1 MLLSAFPD
9 NEELSMPEIRLT
21 QRLRYAFDNSMS
33 KGAIALIGYL
43 ALVSVGLIVV
53 AALAVIV
60 FGIKPLGEDQ
70 PGFGEAMWLS
80 LMRTLD
86 SGTMGGDAGWGFR
99 VAMLFV
105 TLGGIFIVSSLIG
118 VINNGIEGKLDEL
131 RKGRSFVVERDHTLI
146 LGWSPKI
153 FTILS
158 ELVLANENRHK
169 PRVVILAERD
179 KIEMEDE
186 IAEKVGDTGKTRIIC
201 RTGSPLDLND
211 LEIVNPHAARSIIV
225 LAPESDEPDSEVIKS
240 ILAITNNPNRR
251 EEPYHI
257 VAELAEL
264 RNLEV
269 ARMVGKD
276 EAQLIV
282 TSDLI
287 SRIIVQ
293 TSRQSGLSVVYTEL
307 LDFGGDE
314 IYFQEEPG
322 LVGRSFAEALVAY
335 ENSAILGL
343 RFRDGRVQLLPPM
356 DTRIAAGDKV
366 IAVSEDDDTARLS
379 GRTGDWTD
387 LDRKLEIDVDA
398 IQSAAATERRPERTL
413 LLGWNERGVMIIQEL
428 DRYVAPGS
436 ELVLVAAIDGL
447 AERLAGDC
455 ALGNQKLAVHRAD
468 TTDRRVLDGLGV
480 PGFDQVIILCYS
492 DTLDVQEADAR
503 TLITL
508 LHLRDMAEKGGHDFR
523 IVTEMLD
530 VRNRELAEVTQADDF
545 IVSNKLTSLMLAQ
558 VSENKELS
566 AVFADLFDPEGA
578 EIYLKPARDYIELG
592 REVNFY
598 TVVEAA
604 RRRGEVAI
612 GYRIESLAKNA
623 AKAYGVTV
631 NPAKSDKVSFAATDQ
646 VIVLAED

>member
-1 MLLSAFPD
+1 
-9 NEELSMPEIRLT
+9 
-21 QRLRYAFDNSMS
+21 MS

-43 ALVSVGLIVV
+43 GLASLALIMVAGLVV
-53 AALAVIV
+53 IL
-60 FGIKPLGEDQ
+60 FGIRPGDAGQ
-70 PGFGEAMWLS
+70 PPGFIEAMWLS

-86 SGTMGGDAGWGFR
+86 SGTMGGDEGTGFR
-99 VAMLFV
+99 LTMLFV

-179 KIEMEDE
+179 KVEMEDE
-186 IAEKVGDTGKTRIIC
+186 IAEKVPNTGKTRIVC

-211 LEIVNPHAARSIIV
+211 LEIVNPHQARSIVI

-240 ILAITNNPNRR
+240 ILAITNNPHRR
-251 EEPYHI
+251 PEPYHI

-287 SRIIVQ
+287 SRIVVQ

-314 IYFQEEPG
+314 IYFHEEPA
-322 LVGRSFAEALVAY
+322 LTGRTFGEALFAY
-335 ENSAILGL
+335 ETSALMGI
-343 RFRDGRVQLLPPM
+343 RFRDGRVQLMPPM
-356 DTRIAAGDKV
+356 DTLIQAGDKV
-366 IAVSEDDDTARLS
+366 VAISEDDDTIRLS

-387 LDRKLEIDVDA
+387 LEKKLEIDATA
-398 IQSAAATERRPERTL
+398 IQTVAVPERRPERTL
-413 LLGWNERGVMIIQEL
+413 LIGWNDRGVTIINEL

-436 ELVLVAAIDGL
+436 ELVLVASIEGL
-447 AERLAGDC
+447 EERLARDC
-455 ALGNQKLAVHRAD
+455 AGLQCQKLTVQMAD
-468 TTDRRVLDGLGV
+468 TTDRRVLDGIGV
-480 PGFDQVIILCYS
+480 PEFDQVIILCYS
-492 DTLDVQEADAR
+492 DTLDIQEADAR

-530 VRNRELAEVTQADDF
+530 TRNRELAEVTQADDF

-578 EIYLKPARDYIELG
+578 EVYIKPAMNYVALG
-592 REVNFY
+592 RPVSFY

-612 GYRIESLAKNA
+612 GYRIEAFGKDA
-623 AKAYGVTV
+623 AKAYGVAV
-631 NPAKSDKVSFAATDQ
+631 NPAKSEKVTFAEADR